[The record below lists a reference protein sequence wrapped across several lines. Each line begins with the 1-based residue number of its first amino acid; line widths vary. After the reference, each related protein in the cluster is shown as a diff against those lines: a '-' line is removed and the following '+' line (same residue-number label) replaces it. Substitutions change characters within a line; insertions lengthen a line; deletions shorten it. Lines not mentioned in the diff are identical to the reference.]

1 MKLSTRAGIEL
12 IETYMQLRAESVTSS
27 RRKLQGPQLS
37 FILGLVVALLLIP
50 ENIFS
55 QPAATVVNDG
65 GGGSQAYQLGPG
77 DVIDIT
83 VLKQD
88 LLTQAGVRIGNDG
101 KVRLLMLDE
110 PVQAA
115 CLTEDALA
123 SMLTEKYRKF
133 ILNPQVYVSVKV
145 FNATTVA
152 VIGAVNSPGRFQ
164 LQRPVRLLELMTFVN
179 GPSPGAS
186 KELQV
191 LRTSGLVCGNGNT
204 ITSSPWSM
212 TTAEPEII
220 SLNVKDVL
228 DGASEANLFLRG
240 GDIVRVVEA
249 EKREAY
255 LIGNVKS
262 AMAVNLKDPV
272 TLSTAI
278 AMAGGVASGAQL
290 EKIKITRQAPG
301 SLTKKDI
308 FVNLK
313 EIREGKREDVVLE
326 PNDVVE
332 VPGPSATKKFLKDI
346 FRSIVPVFTRVPV
359 IIP

>member
-1 MKLSTRAGIEL
+1 M
-12 IETYMQLRAESVTSS
+12 SS
-27 RRKLQGPQLS
+27 CRKLQGPRLS
-37 FILGLVVALLLIP
+37 LILAFVVALLLIP
-50 ENIFS
+50 ENLFS

-65 GGGSQAYQLGPG
+65 AGASQAYQLGPG

-83 VLKQD
+83 VLKQT
-88 LLTQAGVRIGNDG
+88 LLTQPGVRVGNDG
-101 KVRLLMLDE
+101 KARVLMLDE
-110 PVQAA
+110 PIQAA
-115 CLTEDALA
+115 CLTEDEFAA
-123 SMLTEKYRKF
+123 VLTEKYRKF
-133 ILNPQVYVSVKV
+133 ILEPQVYVSVKV

-164 LQRPVRLLELMTFVN
+164 LQRPVRLLELLTFVN
-179 GPSPGAS
+179 GPSPAAS
-186 KELQV
+186 KEVQV

-204 ITSSPWSM
+204 ITAAPWQA

-220 SLNVKDVL
+220 SLNIKDVL
-228 DGASEANLFLRG
+228 DGGSESNLLLRG

-249 EKREAY
+249 ELRQAY
-255 LIGNVKS
+255 MIGSVKS
-262 AMAVNLKDPV
+262 ATIVNLKDPV

-278 AMAGGVASGAQL
+278 AMSGGAASGAQI

-301 SLTKKDI
+301 SLTKKDF

-313 EIREGKREDVVLE
+313 EIREGKRDDVLLE
-326 PNDVVE
+326 PNDVID

>member
-1 MKLSTRAGIEL
+1 MFTSPSILFRHFSLIVALS
-12 IETYMQLRAESVTSS
+12 
-27 RRKLQGPQLS
+27 
-37 FILGLVVALLLIP
+37 VALLLSTP
-50 ENIFS
+50 QGLMA
-55 QPAATVVNDG
+55 QPGGAVAIG
-65 GGGSQAYQLGPG
+65 GGAQRSGSYQLGPG
-77 DVIDIT
+77 DVLKIV

-88 LLTQAGVRIGNDG
+88 LLTQDDARIGNDG

-115 CLTEDALA
+115 CLTEDAFA
-123 SMLTEKYRKF
+123 AVLTEKYRKF
-133 ILNPQVYVSVKV
+133 LLNPQVYVSVKQ
-145 FNATTVA
+145 FNATTIA

-164 LQRPVRLLELMTFVN
+164 LQRPVRLLELLTFVN
-179 GPSPGAS
+179 GPSPAAS

-191 LRTSGLVCGNGNT
+191 LRTSGLLCGNENT
-204 ITSSPWSM
+204 ITAAPWSPD
-212 TTAEPEII
+212 AEPEII
-220 SLNVKDVL
+220 SLNIKDVL

-249 EKREAY
+249 EQRQAY
-255 LIGNVKS
+255 VIGSVRS
-262 AMAVNLKDPV
+262 ATTVNLKESV

-278 AMAGGVASGAQL
+278 AMSGGAVSGAQL
-290 EKIKITRQAPG
+290 EKIKITRQTPG
-301 SLTKKDI
+301 SLSKQDF

-313 EIREGKREDVVLE
+313 DIREGKQADIMLE
-326 PNDVVE
+326 PNDIVD